1 MAAQH
6 AVTNMWQILTGLV
19 NASNRS
25 FECTRLFCPD
35 FSLHFVVLD
44 KIENFVLILFLSLRQ
59 H

>member
-44 KIENFVLILFLSLRQ
+44 KIENFVLS
-59 H
+59 